1 MYRHLD
7 GKLIRQIKNTDW
19 HQALHMN
26 LDSET
31 MPNCFGL
38 PQEKELPAT
47 FCVDYVRSWQ
57 RKGKPKS
64 RCGAIAQPA
73 RNAL

>member
-1 MYRHLD
+1 
-7 GKLIRQIKNTDW
+7 
-19 HQALHMN
+19 MN

-47 FCVDYVRSWQ
+47 FCIDYVRSRQ

-64 RCGAIAQPA
+64 RCGPIAQPA